1 MQSRFF
7 LAFDMDGDELISFHE
22 YLLVLVFLGV
32 HVEVRHRCSADHRP
46 TASSL
51 LTGLPIPLRPSQS
64 PSSSQP
70 KQPFRTY
77 CRRHK

>member
-32 HVEVRHRCSADHRP
+32 HVEARHHCPAAHRLP
-46 TASSL
+46 ASSAHWVTRADL
-51 LTGLPIPLRPSQS
+51 DITVCVCFSAELRTTLS
-64 PSSSQP
+64 
-70 KQPFRTY
+70 
-77 CRRHK
+77 HLN